1 MLNEEFRIAPP
12 VRKGVPTLMQRASL
26 LVALS
31 LFSLSALAQDR
42 DFSKVEIKVQKVA
55 GTVYMLTGAGGNIG
69 VSVGDDGIVV
79 IDDQFAPLAPKIIQA
94 LNGITT
100 KPIKFIINTHYHGD
114 HTGGNEIF
122 GREAPIIAHDNV
134 RKRLASGSSARGNA
148 TPPAPKAALPV
159 VTFNDT
165 ATIHVN
171 GEDIRAVHFP
181 AGHTDGD
188 AVIFFPQSNVVH
200 MGDDF
205 FNGHFPFID
214 IENGGS
220 VKGMLAG
227 VDKIVATL
235 PDDVKVIPGH
245 GELGDK
251 ASLRRF
257 ADMLRGTSAAVEK
270 EIKAGKTIE
279 QVKAGNVLAQWADWG
294 KDWFVDANGF
304 AEALYRD
311 LTRR

>member
-1 MLNEEFRIAPP
+1 M
-12 VRKGVPTLMQRASL
+12 RKFAFVFSFLAS
-26 LVALS
+26 AA
-31 LFSLSALAQDR
+31 FAQNT
-42 DFSKVEIKVQKVA
+42 DFSKVEIKVEKVS

-79 IDDQFAPLAPKIIQA
+79 VDDQFAPLAPKIIQA
-94 LNGITT
+94 LNGITS

-134 RKRLASGSSARGNA
+134 RTRLAAGTTARGNA
-148 TPPAPKAALPV
+148 TPPAPKIALPV

-165 ATIHVN
+165 ATVHVN

-188 AVIFFPQSNVVH
+188 SVIFFTQSNVVH

-205 FNGHFPFID
+205 FNGKFPFID

-220 VKGMLAG
+220 VKGMIAD
-227 VDKIVATL
+227 VDKILTTL

-245 GELGDK
+245 GALSDK
-251 ASLRRF
+251 AGLRAF
-257 ADMLRGTSAAVEK
+257 AEMLRGTSGAVEK
-270 EIKAGKTIE
+270 AIKSGRTLQQMKTDKI
-279 QVKAGNVLAQWADWG
+279 LAQWDEWG
-294 KDWFVDANGF
+294 KDWFVNSEGF
-304 AEALYRD
+304 TEALYND
-311 LTRR
+311 LTRKR

>member
-1 MLNEEFRIAPP
+1 MNRVAPL
-12 VRKGVPTLMQRASL
+12 TLCFFITTA
-26 LVALS
+26 
-31 LFSLSALAQDR
+31 ALAQDR
-42 DFSKVEIKVQKVA
+42 DFSKVEIKVEKVA

-79 IDDQFAPLAPKIIQA
+79 VDDQFAPLAPKIIQA

-134 RKRLASGSSARGNA
+134 RKRLASGTSARGNA
-148 TPPAPKAALPV
+148 TPPAPKMALPV

-165 ATIHVN
+165 ATLHVN

-205 FNGHFPFID
+205 FNGRFPFID
-214 IENGGS
+214 IDNGGS
-220 VKGMLAG
+220 VKGMIAD
-227 VDKIVATL
+227 VDKILATL

-245 GELGDK
+245 GALSDK
-251 ASLRRF
+251 AGLRAF
-257 ADMLRGTSAAVEK
+257 VEMLRGTSGAVEK
-270 EIKAGKTIE
+270 GIKSGRTLEQMKAGKI
-279 QVKAGNVLAQWADWG
+279 LAQWDEWG
-294 KDWFVDANGF
+294 KDWFVNSEGF
-304 AEALYRD
+304 TEALYKD
-311 LTRR
+311 LSRKP

>member
-1 MLNEEFRIAPP
+1 M
-12 VRKGVPTLMQRASL
+12 RKFAFVLSL
-26 LVALS
+26 LITS
-31 LFSLSALAQDR
+31 GALAQNT

-79 IDDQFAPLAPKIIQA
+79 VDDQFAPLAPKIIQA
-94 LNGITT
+94 LNGITS

-134 RKRLASGSSARGNA
+134 RTRLAAGTSARGNA
-148 TPPAPKAALPV
+148 TPPAPKIALPV

-165 ATIHVN
+165 ATVHVN

-188 AVIFFPQSNVVH
+188 SVIFFQQSNVVH

-205 FNGHFPFID
+205 FNGRFPFID

-220 VKGMLAG
+220 VKGMLAD
-227 VDKIVATL
+227 VDKIIATL

-245 GELGDK
+245 GELSDK
-251 ASLRRF
+251 AGLRAF
-257 ADMLRGTSAAVEK
+257 ADMLRGTSGAVEK
-270 EIKAGKTIE
+270 AIKSGRTLE
-279 QVKAGNVLAQWADWG
+279 QMKADKILAQWDDWG
-294 KDWFVDANGF
+294 KDWFVNSEGF
-304 AEALYRD
+304 TEALYKD
-311 LTRR
+311 LTRKR

>member
-1 MLNEEFRIAPP
+1 M
-12 VRKGVPTLMQRASL
+12 RKCAFFAL
-26 LVALS
+26 LVSTAL
-31 LFSLSALAQDR
+31 FAQDR

-69 VSVGDDGIVV
+69 VSVGDDGIVIV
-79 IDDQFAPLAPKIIQA
+79 DDQFAPLAPKIIQA
-94 LNGITT
+94 LNGITS

-134 RKRLASGSSARGNA
+134 RTRLAAGTSARGNA
-148 TPPAPKAALPV
+148 TPPAPKIALPV

-165 ATIHVN
+165 ATVHVN

-188 AVIFFPQSNVVH
+188 SVIFFTQSNVVH

-205 FNGHFPFID
+205 FNGRFPFID

-220 VKGMLAG
+220 VKGMIAD
-227 VDKIVATL
+227 VDKILTAL

-245 GELGDK
+245 GELSDK
-251 ASLRRF
+251 AGLRAF
-257 ADMLRGTSAAVEK
+257 VEMLRGTSGAVEK
-270 EIKAGKTIE
+270 AIKSGRTLE
-279 QVKAGNVLAQWADWG
+279 QMKSDKILAQWDDWG
-294 KDWFVDANGF
+294 KDWFVNSEGF
-304 AEALYRD
+304 TEALYKD
-311 LTRR
+311 LTRKR